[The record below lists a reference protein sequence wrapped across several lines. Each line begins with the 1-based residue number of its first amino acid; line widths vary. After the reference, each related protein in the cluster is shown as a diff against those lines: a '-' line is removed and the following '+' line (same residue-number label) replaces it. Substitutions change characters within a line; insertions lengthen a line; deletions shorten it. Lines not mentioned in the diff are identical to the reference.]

1 MSRLVTKLKLLLFKL
16 SPHLALTLGVEC
28 PLKSENRLFLENQI
42 FALLNARFKQQ
53 SARARCLFLGTDKRS
68 WHYPKCLDAEL
79 YTMDIDPKKAIYG
92 NRGHHTIGSA
102 GELLQH
108 YAPRSFDAVIAN
120 GLIGFGMNQLQ
131 DCEALL
137 GSAHAVLKA
146 DGLLVLGYNDGAE
159 FVNFKVRDSKN
170 YKLFEEYVPNHQTLN
185 RCQYEFG
192 DHTFVFLK
200 PLHSSERNVTN

>member
-16 SPHLALTLGVEC
+16 SPHLALTLGVEF

-170 YKLFEEYVPNHQTLN
+170 YKLFEEYVPNDQTLN

-200 PLHSSERNVTN
+200 PIN

>member
-1 MSRLVTKLKLLLFKL
+1 MSRLATKLKSMLFKL
-16 SPHLALTLGVEC
+16 SPHLAITLGVEF

-42 FALLNARFKQQ
+42 FDLLNTRFKQQ
-53 SARARCLFLGTDKRS
+53 GARAKCLFLGTDKRS
-68 WHYPKCLDAEL
+68 WHYPKRLDAEL
-79 YTMDIDPKKAIYG
+79 FTLDIEPKKAIYG

-102 GELLQH
+102 GTLLQY
-108 YAPRSFDAVIAN
+108 YAPRSFDAIIAN
-120 GLIGFGMNQLQ
+120 GLIGFGMNQRE

-137 GSAHAVLKA
+137 AGTHAVLKEN
-146 DGLLVLGYNDGAE
+146 GLLVLGYNDGAE

-170 YKLFEEYVPNHQTLN
+170 YKLFEEFVPNHQTLD

-200 PLHSSERNVTN
+200 PIH

>member
-16 SPHLALTLGVEC
+16 SPHLALTLGVEF

-79 YTMDIDPKKAIYG
+79 YTMDIEPKKAIYG

-102 GELLQH
+102 GELLQY

-137 GSAHAVLKA
+137 GSAHAVLND

-170 YKLFEEYVPNHQTLN
+170 YKLFEEYVPNDQTLN

-200 PLHSSERNVTN
+200 PLQSS

>member
-16 SPHLALTLGVEC
+16 SPHLALALGIEF

-42 FALLNARFKQQ
+42 FDLLNSRFKQQ
-53 SARARCLFLGTDKRS
+53 TAAARCLFLGTDKRS
-68 WHYPKCLDAEL
+68 WHYPKCLNAEL
-79 YTMDIDPKKAIYG
+79 HTMDIEPKKAIYG

-102 GELLQH
+102 GELLQYYSPH
-108 YAPRSFDAVIAN
+108 SFDAIIAN

-137 GSAHAVLKA
+137 AGAHAVLKA

-170 YKLFEEYVPNHQTLN
+170 YKLFEECVPNHQTLN

-200 PLHSSERNVTN
+200 PLQSS

>member
-1 MSRLVTKLKLLLFKL
+1 MSRLATKLKLLAFKL
-16 SPHLALTLGVEC
+16 SPHLALSLDLEF

-42 FALLNARFKQQ
+42 FDLLNTRFKQQ
-53 SARARCLFLGTDKRS
+53 AERARCLFLGTDKRS

-79 YTMDIDPKKAIYG
+79 FTLDIEPKKAIYG

-102 GELLQH
+102 STLLQY
-108 YAPRSFDAVIAN
+108 YAPRSFDAIIAN
-120 GLIGFGMNQLQ
+120 GLIGFGMNQLA

-137 GSAHAVLKA
+137 AGTHALLKEN
-146 DGLLVLGYNDGAE
+146 GLLVLGYNDGAE

-170 YKLFEEYVPNHQTLN
+170 YKLFEEFVPNHQTLN

-200 PLHSSERNVTN
+200 PIY

>member
-1 MSRLVTKLKLLLFKL
+1 MLFKL
-16 SPHLALTLGVEC
+16 SPHLAITLGVEF

-42 FALLNARFKQQ
+42 FDLLNTRFKQQ
-53 SARARCLFLGTDKRS
+53 GARAKCLFLGTDKRS
-68 WHYPKCLDAEL
+68 WHYPKRLDAEL
-79 YTMDIDPKKAIYG
+79 FTLDIEPKKAIYG

-102 GELLQH
+102 GTLLQY
-108 YAPRSFDAVIAN
+108 YAPRSFDAIIAN
-120 GLIGFGMNQLQ
+120 GLIGFGMNQRE

-137 GSAHAVLKA
+137 AGTHAVLKEN
-146 DGLLVLGYNDGAE
+146 GLLVLGYNDGAE

-170 YKLFEEYVPNHQTLN
+170 YKLFEEFVPNHQTLD

-200 PLHSSERNVTN
+200 PIH

>member
-16 SPHLALTLGVEC
+16 SPHLALTLGVEF

-79 YTMDIDPKKAIYG
+79 YTMEIDPKKAIYG

-170 YKLFEEYVPNHQTLN
+170 YKLFEEYVPNDQTLN

-200 PLHSSERNVTN
+200 PLQSS

>member
-16 SPHLALTLGVEC
+16 SPHLAVTLGVEF

-53 SARARCLFLGTDKRS
+53 TGRARCLFLGTDKRS
-68 WHYPKCLDAEL
+68 WHYPKCLDADL
-79 YTMDIDPKKAIYG
+79 LTMDIEPKKAIYG
-92 NRGHHTIGSA
+92 NRGQHTIGSA

-108 YAPRSFDAVIAN
+108 YAPRSFDAIIAN

-137 GSAHAVLKA
+137 AGAHALLK
-146 DGLLVLGYNDGAE
+146 DNGLLVLGYNDGAK
-159 FVNFKVRDSKN
+159 FVDFKVRDSKN
-170 YKLFEEYVPNHQTLN
+170 YKLFEEYVPNQQTLN

-200 PLHSSERNVTN
+200 PIY

>member
-16 SPHLALTLGVEC
+16 SPHLALTLGVEF

-79 YTMDIDPKKAIYG
+79 YTMDIEPKKAIYG

-102 GELLQH
+102 GELLQY

-137 GSAHAVLKA
+137 GSAHAVLKD

-170 YKLFEEYVPNHQTLN
+170 YKLFEEYVPNDQTLN

-200 PLHSSERNVTN
+200 PLQSS

>member
-1 MSRLVTKLKLLLFKL
+1 MSRLITKLKLLLFKL
-16 SPHLALTLGVEC
+16 SPHLALALGIEF

-42 FALLNARFKQQ
+42 FDLLNSRFKQQ
-53 SARARCLFLGTDKRS
+53 TAPARCLFLGTDKRS
-68 WHYPKCLDAEL
+68 WHYPKCLNAEL
-79 YTMDIDPKKAIYG
+79 HTMDIESKKAIYG

-102 GELLQH
+102 GELLQYYSPH
-108 YAPRSFDAVIAN
+108 SFDAIIAN

-137 GSAHAVLKA
+137 AGAHAVLKD

-200 PLHSSERNVTN
+200 PLY

>member
-16 SPHLALTLGVEC
+16 SPHLALALGIEF

-42 FALLNARFKQQ
+42 FDLLNSRFKQQ
-53 SARARCLFLGTDKRS
+53 TAAARCLFLGTDKRS
-68 WHYPKCLDAEL
+68 WHYPKCLNAEL
-79 YTMDIDPKKAIYG
+79 HTMDIEPKKAIYG

-102 GELLQH
+102 GELLQYYSPH
-108 YAPRSFDAVIAN
+108 SFDAIIAN

-137 GSAHAVLKA
+137 AGAHAVLKA

-200 PLHSSERNVTN
+200 PLQSS

>member
-1 MSRLVTKLKLLLFKL
+1 MSRLTTKLKLLLFKL
-16 SPHLALTLGVEC
+16 SPHLAVTLGVEF

-42 FALLNARFKQQ
+42 FALLNARFKQHTG
-53 SARARCLFLGTDKRS
+53 RARCLFLGTDKRS

-79 YTMDIDPKKAIYG
+79 FTMDIEPKKAIYG
-92 NRGHHTIGSA
+92 NQGHHTIGSA
-102 GELLQH
+102 STLLQY
-108 YAPRSFDAVIAN
+108 YAPRSFDAIIAN
-120 GLIGFGMNQLQ
+120 GLIGFGMNRLE

-137 GSAHAVLKA
+137 LGTHAVLKEN
-146 DGLLVLGYNDGAE
+146 GLLVLGYNDGAE

-170 YKLFEEYVPNHQTLN
+170 YKLFEEFVPNDQTLN

-200 PLHSSERNVTN
+200 PTY

>member
-1 MSRLVTKLKLLLFKL
+1 MSRFVTKLKLLAFKL
-16 SPHLALTLGVEC
+16 SPHLALTLGLEF

-42 FALLNARFKQQ
+42 FDLLNTRFKQQ
-53 SARARCLFLGTDKRS
+53 AERARCLFLGTDKRS

-170 YKLFEEYVPNHQTLN
+170 YKLFEEYVPNDQTLN

-200 PLHSSERNVTN
+200 PIN

>member
-16 SPHLALTLGVEC
+16 SPHLALTLGVEF

-68 WHYPKCLDAEL
+68 WHYPKCLDAVL
-79 YTMDIDPKKAIYG
+79 YTMDIEPKKAIYG

-170 YKLFEEYVPNHQTLN
+170 YKLFEEYVPNDQTLN

-200 PLHSSERNVTN
+200 PIN

>member
-1 MSRLVTKLKLLLFKL
+1 MSRLVTKLKLLVFKL
-16 SPHLALTLGVEC
+16 SPHLALSLGLEF

-42 FALLNARFKQQ
+42 FDLLNTRFKQQ
-53 SARARCLFLGTDKRS
+53 SVRACCLFLGTDKRS

-79 YTMDIDPKKAIYG
+79 LTLDIEPKKAIYG

-108 YAPRSFDAVIAN
+108 YAPRSFDAIIAN
-120 GLIGFGMNQLQ
+120 GLIGFGMNQPQ

-137 GSAHAVLKA
+137 AGAHAVLK
-146 DGLLVLGYNDGAE
+146 DSGLLVLGYNDGAE

-170 YKLFEEYVPNHQTLN
+170 YKLFEEFVPNHQTLN

-200 PLHSSERNVTN
+200 PIY

>member
-1 MSRLVTKLKLLLFKL
+1 MSRLATKLKLLVFKL
-16 SPHLALTLGVEC
+16 SPHLALSLDLEF

-42 FALLNARFKQQ
+42 FDLLNTRFKQQ
-53 SARARCLFLGTDKRS
+53 AERARCLFLGTDKRS

-79 YTMDIDPKKAIYG
+79 FTLDIEPKKAIYG

-102 GELLQH
+102 STLLQY
-108 YAPRSFDAVIAN
+108 YAPRSFDAIIAN
-120 GLIGFGMNQLQ
+120 GLIGFGMNQLA

-137 GSAHAVLKA
+137 AGTHALLKEN
-146 DGLLVLGYNDGAE
+146 GLLVLGYNDGAE

-170 YKLFEEYVPNHQTLN
+170 YKLFEEFVPNHQTLN

-200 PLHSSERNVTN
+200 PIY

>member
-16 SPHLALTLGVEC
+16 SPHLALTLGVEF

-53 SARARCLFLGTDKRS
+53 SSRARCLFLGTDKRS

-170 YKLFEEYVPNHQTLN
+170 YKLFEEYVPNDQTLN

-200 PLHSSERNVTN
+200 PIN

>member
-1 MSRLVTKLKLLLFKL
+1 MSRFVTKLKLLAFKL
-16 SPHLALTLGVEC
+16 SPHLALSLGLEF

-42 FALLNARFKQQ
+42 FDLLNTRFKQQ
-53 SARARCLFLGTDKRS
+53 SLPPRCLFLGTDKRS

-79 YTMDIDPKKAIYG
+79 STMDIEPKKAIYG

-108 YAPRSFDAVIAN
+108 YAPSSFDAIIAN

-137 GSAHAVLKA
+137 AGAHAILK
-146 DGLLVLGYNDGAE
+146 DSGLLVLGYNDGAE

-170 YKLFEEYVPNHQTLN
+170 YKLFEEFVPNHQTLN

-200 PLHSSERNVTN
+200 PIY

>member
-16 SPHLALTLGVEC
+16 SPHLAISLGVEF
-28 PLKSENRLFLENQI
+28 PLKSENRLFLEHQI

-53 SARARCLFLGTDKRS
+53 TDRARCLFLGTDKRS

-79 YTMDIDPKKAIYG
+79 YTMDIEAKKAIYG
-92 NRGHHTIGSA
+92 NRGHHTVGSA

-108 YAPRSFDAVIAN
+108 YPPRSFDAVIAN

-137 GSAHAVLKA
+137 GSAHAVLKD

-170 YKLFEEYVPNHQTLN
+170 YKLFEEYVPNYQTLN
-185 RCQYEFG
+185 RSQYDFG

-200 PLHSSERNVTN
+200 PIS